1 MTRTNPPPVLSI
13 KTLFTPSAF
22 VCLLALSAY
31 TPTSALPIS
40 TPRSSS
46 VTTSSIPSEFKDTA
60 NNNNAINAR
69 SIEPNTADSSSSST
83 PFRTVSRPITI
94 HVDLTAAGSSSS
106 ESSTPYERL
115 IRHTEQ
121 QEQLFR
127 DRETEAMARLAQEQ
141 DELEKVEQDR
151 DQLLDNEEEEQLAQ
165 DPETIRRRQEES
177 MGLWM
182 AEAELD
188 AASIS
193 SNNKAAVAEAPLVV
207 AASSSQEKVAV
218 EPQEAIAV
226 AESEEGVNNPS
237 AFDLYADDFKEVQAS
252 SAVDVK
258 LGRRQHLRRLD
269 PEYTEEE
276 MLQWPIVNLA
286 QFEDRQDEVQDEY
299 EDDPPVYQV

>member
-1 MTRTNPPPVLSI
+1 MARTNPPPALSI
-13 KTLFTPSAF
+13 KTFFTPSTF
-22 VCLLALSAY
+22 VCLLALSAC

-40 TPRSSS
+40 TPHSSS
-46 VTTSSIPSEFKDTA
+46 TVASSIPSDSKDTTST
-60 NNNNAINAR
+60 NNNAINAR
-69 SIEPNTADSSSSST
+69 SIEPTAADSSST

-94 HVDLTAAGSSSS
+94 HVDLTAAGSS

-127 DRETEAMARLAQEQ
+127 DRESEALARLAQEQ
-141 DELEKVEQDR
+141 DELEKAEQDR

-165 DPETIRRRQEES
+165 DPETVRRRQEES

-182 AEAELD
+182 TEAELD
-188 AASIS
+188 AASVS
-193 SNNKAAVAEAPLVV
+193 YSTKVVVADAPLVV
-207 AASSSQEKVAV
+207 AASSIQEEVL
-218 EPQEAIAV
+218 EPKEAFAV
-226 AESEEGVNNPS
+226 AESEKGVNEAS
-237 AFDLYADDFKEVQAS
+237 AFDLYADDFKEVEAL
-252 SAVDVK
+252 SAAVAKV
-258 LGRRQHLRRLD
+258 GRKQHLRRLA

-299 EDDPPVYQV
+299 EEDQIYQV

>member
-1 MTRTNPPPVLSI
+1 MTRTNPPPALSI

-22 VCLLALSAY
+22 VCLLAFSAY

-46 VTTSSIPSEFKDTA
+46 ATTSSIPSEFKDTA

-69 SIEPNTADSSSSST
+69 SIEPNTADSSSST

-94 HVDLTAAGSSSS
+94 HVDLTAVGSSSS

-121 QEQLFR
+121 QEQFFR

-165 DPETIRRRQEES
+165 DPETVRRRQEES

-182 AEAELD
+182 TEAELD

-193 SNNKAAVAEAPLVV
+193 SNTKAAVAEAPLVV
-207 AASSSQEKVAV
+207 AATSIQEKVAV
-218 EPQEAIAV
+218 EPQEVIAV

-299 EDDPPVYQV
+299 EDDPVYQV

>member
-1 MTRTNPPPVLSI
+1 MARTNPPPALSI
-13 KTLFTPSAF
+13 KTLFTPSTF
-22 VCLLALSAY
+22 VCLLALSTC

-46 VTTSSIPSEFKDTA
+46 TTASSIPSEFKDTA

-69 SIEPNTADSSSSST
+69 SIEPIAADSSSSST

-94 HVDLTAAGSSSS
+94 HVDLTAAGSSS

-127 DRETEAMARLAQEQ
+127 DRETEAMARLALEQ

-165 DPETIRRRQEES
+165 DPETVRRRQEES

-182 AEAELD
+182 TEAELD

-193 SNNKAAVAEAPLVV
+193 SNDKAAVAEAPLVV
-207 AASSSQEKVAV
+207 AASSIQEKVAV

-237 AFDLYADDFKEVQAS
+237 TFDLYADDFKEVQAS
-252 SAVDVK
+252 SAAVVK
-258 LGRRQHLRRLD
+258 LGRRQHLRRLA

-299 EDDPPVYQV
+299 EEDQVYQV